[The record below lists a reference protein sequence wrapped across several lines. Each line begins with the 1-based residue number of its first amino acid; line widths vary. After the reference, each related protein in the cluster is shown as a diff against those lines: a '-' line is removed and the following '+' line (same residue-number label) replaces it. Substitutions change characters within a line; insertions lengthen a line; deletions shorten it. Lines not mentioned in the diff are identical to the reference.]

1 MSKSSASIGIRG
13 LDVILK
19 FFRIPEIAYFFTSF
33 INSLLMVT
41 IRAGAA
47 ILQSQRNALQIFDSI
62 TLRLIRFFFYWGPFK
77 AAWDAFWSPFPGVNP
92 PQEFYWGQSFDEA
105 GNVTAD
111 VSYTDRVC
119 SEVDAMKK
127 HLGCSD
133 SFDRETRETITS
145 EEGTLASYEQKSLF
159 SLYHSFIA
167 HYLRHITTS
176 EVIASIATVNPA
188 ERMAS
193 YLISRWSIPESTNK
207 NSTSCSSSGE
217 PSVSSTD
224 TDESIVDRVSLSDS
238 SIGEWVS
245 SDGGNTFFALIPT
258 NYLMRISSSSVV
270 S

>member
-1 MSKSSASIGIRG
+1 MHVLNIKQHSSSSSSSSSIGQPPTEASSDFYGSFVNICLVGFIRPER
-13 LDVILK
+13 K
-19 FFRIPEIAYFFTSF
+19 FSG
-33 INSLLMVT
+33 INEL
-41 IRAGAA
+41 I
-47 ILQSQRNALQIFDSI
+47 QQI
-62 TLRLIRFFFYWGPFK
+62 
-77 AAWDAFWSPFPGVNP
+77 
-92 PQEFYWGQSFDEA
+92 
-105 GNVTAD
+105 TAD
-111 VSYTDRVC
+111 VSYTDQVC
-119 SEVDAMKK
+119 SEVDAMEK

-133 SFDRETRETITS
+133 STDRETIAS

-167 HYLRHITTS
+167 HYLRHITMS
-176 EVIASIATVNPA
+176 EVIASIATITPA

-224 TDESIVDRVSLSDS
+224 TDESIVDGVSLSDS

-245 SDGGNTFFALIPT
+245 SDGGNTFFGLIPT
-258 NYLMRISSSSVV
+258 NYLMRTSSSSSVV